1 METSKK
7 EVNKVLFA
15 VPVVT
20 ALVLMAVFALS
31 PTAQDKVYQL
41 LEAPRYHAMVHVTVD
56 RPGVGTIYTYQG
68 HNVLTNNGKNFIEQE
83 LGDSASA
90 TTEVANALALGNGST
105 PTATSTS
112 LDSEITDCG
121 LAKATGTYADDGTG
135 QWNIT
140 KTYTST
146 CDNEVVNTTAL
157 YTSST
162 STMFAGDAFSS
173 SVTLQSGDQIT
184 VTWNIQIT

>member
-1 METSKK
+1 MNKK
-7 EVNKVLFA
+7 ATLLGISTLALLAVL
-15 VPVVT
+15 
-20 ALVLMAVFALS
+20 AVFSVS
-31 PTAQDKVYQL
+31 PTMSDELYQMF
-41 LEAPRYHAMVHVTVD
+41 ESPKYKAIVHVTVE
-56 RPGVGTIYTYQG
+56 RPGVGIVYEYSG
-68 HNVLTNNGKNFIEQE
+68 HNVLTNNGKEFIEQE
-83 LGDSASA
+83 LGDSGSA
-90 TTEVANALALGNGST
+90 TTEVANVIALGNGSA

-112 LDSEITDCG
+112 LDNEITGCG
-121 LAKATGTYADDGTG
+121 LAKATGTYVDDGTG

-140 KTYTST
+140 KQFTST

-162 STMFAGDAFSS
+162 STMFAGDDFSS